1 MRHVVMIQAND
12 VAKFNYCKFGNY
24 KSTKGKN
31 IVLID
36 PNGDVV
42 SGYEMHQPIVSLD
55 INDEDDRRIYEFLK
69 DHPLIKGKFTINDMR
84 ATEEKNAELSLLKAE
99 AITTASGIKERD
111 LIDFAMIMNI
121 STDLDNK
128 LIKAKII
135 QFSNDNPNK
144 FLEIASDADK
154 MHRVFL
160 KKALDKGALTK
171 VNGVWKHNTMSIGLT
186 DDAAI
191 VWLKDNGD
199 MYAILKNQIRGN
211 APVEIEEEV
220 AVADIPNDNMLSASM
235 ISSLENESKEKG
247 WVTKK
252 KSTKQK

>member
-1 MRHVVMIQAND
+1 MRHVVLIQAND
-12 VAKFNYCKFGNY
+12 VKKFNYCKFGNY

-31 IVLID
+31 IKLID

-42 SGYEMHQPIVSLD
+42 SGYEMHQPILSLD

-99 AITTASGIKERD
+99 AITTASAIEDRD
-111 LIDFAMIMNI
+111 LKDFAMLMNI

-144 FLEIASDADK
+144 FLETASDADK

-160 KKALDKGALTK
+160 KKALAKKALTK
-171 VNGVWKHNTMSIGLT
+171 VNGVWKHNSMSIGLT

-199 MYAILKNQIRGN
+199 MYAILKNQVRGN
-211 APVEIEEEV
+211 APVQREEPV
-220 AVADIPNDNMLSASM
+220 VADVPNDNIMSAST
-235 ISSLENESKEKG
+235 ISSLEKDIKD
-247 WVTKK
+247 
-252 KSTKQK
+252 

>member
-1 MRHVVMIQAND
+1 MIKAND
-12 VAKFNYCKFGNY
+12 VTKFNYCKFGNY
-24 KSTKGKN
+24 KSTRGKN

-42 SGYEMHQPIVSLD
+42 NGYEMHQPIVSLD

-69 DHPLIKGKFTINDMR
+69 DHPLIQGKFTINDMR

-99 AITTASGIKERD
+99 AITTASAIEDRD
-111 LIDFAMIMNI
+111 LKDYAMLMNI
-121 STDLDNK
+121 STDIDDK

-144 FLEIASDADK
+144 FLETAGDADK

-160 KKALDKGALTK
+160 KKALAKKALTK
-171 VNGVWKHNTMSIGLT
+171 VNGVWKHNSMSIGLT

-199 MYAILKNQIRGN
+199 MYAILKNQVRGN
-211 APVEIEEEV
+211 APVQREELV
-220 AVADIPNDNMLSASM
+220 VADTPNDNMMSAST
-235 ISSLENESKEKG
+235 ISSLENDAKEKG
-247 WVTKK
+247 WFKK
-252 KSTKQK
+252 GEKA

>member
-1 MRHVVMIQAND
+1 MRHVVLIQAND
-12 VAKFNYCKFGNY
+12 VKKFNYCKFGNY

-42 SGYEMHQPIVSLD
+42 SGYEMHQPVLSLD

-99 AITTASGIKERD
+99 AITTASAIEDRD
-111 LIDFAMIMNI
+111 LKDFAMLMGID
-121 STDLDNK
+121 SSLDNK

-135 QFSNDNPNK
+135 QFSNDNPTK
-144 FLEIASDADK
+144 FLETASDADK

-160 KKALDKGALTK
+160 KKALAKKALTK
-171 VNGVWKHNTMSIGLT
+171 VNGVWKHNSMSIGLT

-199 MYAILKNQIRGN
+199 MYAILKNQVRGN
-211 APVEIEEEV
+211 TPVQREEPV
-220 AVADIPNDNMLSASM
+220 VAAVANDNIMSAST
-235 ISSLENESKEKG
+235 ISSLENDAKEKG
-247 WVTKK
+247 WFTKK
-252 KSTKQK
+252 PKTQK

>member
-1 MRHVVMIQAND
+1 MRHVVLIQAND
-12 VAKFNYCKFGNY
+12 VKKFNYCKFGNY

-42 SGYEMHQPIVSLD
+42 SGYEMHQPILSLD

-99 AITTASGIKERD
+99 AITTASAIEDRD
-111 LIDFAMIMNI
+111 LKDFAMLMGID
-121 STDLDNK
+121 SSLDNK

-135 QFSNDNPNK
+135 QFSNDNPTK
-144 FLEIASDADK
+144 FLETASDADK

-160 KKALDKGALTK
+160 KKALAKKALTK
-171 VNGVWKHNTMSIGLT
+171 VNGVWKHNSMSIGLT

-199 MYAILKNQIRGN
+199 MYAILKNQVRGN
-211 APVEIEEEV
+211 APIQREEPV
-220 AVADIPNDNMLSASM
+220 VADVVNDNIMSAST
-235 ISSLENESKEKG
+235 ISSLEKDIKD
-247 WVTKK
+247 
-252 KSTKQK
+252 

>member
-1 MRHVVMIQAND
+1 MRHVVMIQANN

-24 KSTKGKN
+24 KSTRGKN

-99 AITTASGIKERD
+99 AITTASAIEDRD
-111 LIDFAMIMNI
+111 LKDYAMLMNI

-135 QFSNDNPNK
+135 QFSNDNPTK
-144 FLEIASDADK
+144 FLETASDADK

-160 KKALDKGALTK
+160 KKALAKKALTK
-171 VNGVWKHNTMSIGLT
+171 VNGVWKHNSMSIGLT

-199 MYAILKNQIRGN
+199 MYAILKNQVRGN
-211 APVEIEEEV
+211 ASTQQEDIV
-220 AVADIPNDNMLSASM
+220 VADTKNDNIMSSSTISA
-235 ISSLENESKEKG
+235 LENDAKEKG
-247 WVTKK
+247 WFKK
-252 KSTKQK
+252 GEKA

>member
-1 MRHVVMIQAND
+1 MRHVVMIQANN

-24 KSTKGKN
+24 KSTRGKN

-36 PNGDVV
+36 PNGDAV

-99 AITTASGIKERD
+99 SITTASSIQDRD
-111 LIDFAMIMNI
+111 LRDFAILMNI

-160 KKALDKGALTK
+160 KKALAKKALTK
-171 VNGVWKHNTMSIGLT
+171 INGVWKHNSMSIGLT

-199 MYAILKNQIRGN
+199 MYAILKNQVRGN
-211 APVEIEEEV
+211 TSTQQEDIV
-220 AVADIPNDNMLSASM
+220 VADTKNDNIMSSSTISA
-235 ISSLENESKEKG
+235 LENDAKEKG
-247 WVTKK
+247 WFKK
-252 KSTKQK
+252 GEKA

>member
-1 MRHVVMIQAND
+1 MKHVVLIKAND
-12 VAKFNYCKFGNY
+12 VSKFNYCKFGNY

-99 AITTASGIKERD
+99 AITTASAIENRD
-111 LIDFAMIMNI
+111 LKDFAMLMGI
-121 STDLDNK
+121 STDLDDK

-144 FLEIASDADK
+144 FLETAGDADK

-160 KKALDKGALTK
+160 KKALAKKALTK
-171 VNGVWKHNTMSIGLT
+171 VNGVWKHNSMSIGLT

-199 MYAILKNQIRGN
+199 MYAILKNQVRGN
-211 APVEIEEEV
+211 APVQREEPV
-220 AVADIPNDNMLSASM
+220 VAAVANDNIMSAST
-235 ISSLENESKEKG
+235 ISSLENDAKEKG
-247 WVTKK
+247 WFTKNK
-252 KSTKQK
+252 K

>member
-1 MRHVVMIQAND
+1 MKHVVMIKAND
-12 VAKFNYCKFGNY
+12 VTKFNYCKFGNY
-24 KSTKGKN
+24 KNTKGKN

-55 INDEDDRRIYEFLK
+55 ISDEDDRRIYEFLK

-84 ATEEKNAELSLLKAE
+84 ATEEKNAELSLLKAD
-99 AITTASGIKERD
+99 AITTASSIEDRD
-111 LIDFAMIMNI
+111 LKDFAMLMGID
-121 STDLDNK
+121 SSLDNK

-135 QFSNDNPNK
+135 QFSNDNPTK
-144 FLEIASDADK
+144 FLETASDADK

-160 KKALDKGALTK
+160 KKALAKKALTK
-171 VNGVWKHNTMSIGLT
+171 VNGVWKHNSMSIGLT

-199 MYAILKNQIRGN
+199 MYAILKNQVRGN
-211 APVEIEEEV
+211 APVQREEPV
-220 AVADIPNDNMLSASM
+220 VADVANDNIMSAST
-235 ISSLENESKEKG
+235 ISSLEKDIKD
-247 WVTKK
+247 
-252 KSTKQK
+252 

>member
-69 DHPLIKGKFTINDMR
+69 DHPLIKGKFTINDLR

-99 AITTASGIKERD
+99 AITTASAIEDRD
-111 LIDFAMIMNI
+111 LKDFAMLMGI

-135 QFSNDNPNK
+135 QFSNDNPTK
-144 FLEIASDADK
+144 FLETASDADK

-160 KKALDKGALTK
+160 KKALAKKALTK
-171 VNGVWKHNTMSIGLT
+171 VNGVWKHNSMSIGLT

-199 MYAILKNQIRGN
+199 MYAILKNQVRGN
-211 APVEIEEEV
+211 APVQREEPV
-220 AVADIPNDNMLSASM
+220 VAAVANDNIMSAST
-235 ISSLENESKEKG
+235 ISSLESDAKEKG
-247 WVTKK
+247 WFTKK
-252 KSTKQK
+252 SNPQNK

>member
-1 MRHVVMIQAND
+1 MRHVVMIQANN

-24 KSTKGKN
+24 KSTRGKN

-42 SGYEMHQPIVSLD
+42 NGYEMHQPIISLD
-55 INDEDDRRIYEFLK
+55 INDEDDRRIYDFLK

-99 AITTASGIKERD
+99 AITTASAIEDRD
-111 LIDFAMIMNI
+111 LKDYAMLMNI

-135 QFSNDNPNK
+135 QFSNDNPTK
-144 FLEIASDADK
+144 FLETASDADK

-160 KKALDKGALTK
+160 KKALAKKALTK
-171 VNGVWKHNTMSIGLT
+171 VNGVWKHNSMSIGLT

-199 MYAILKNQIRGN
+199 MYAILKNQVRGN
-211 APVEIEEEV
+211 ASTQQEDIV
-220 AVADIPNDNMLSASM
+220 VADTKNDNIMSSSTISA
-235 ISSLENESKEKG
+235 LENDAKEKG
-247 WVTKK
+247 WFKK
-252 KSTKQK
+252 GEKA

>member
-1 MRHVVMIQAND
+1 MRHVVMIQANN

-24 KSTKGKN
+24 KSTRGKN

-36 PNGDVV
+36 PNGDAVN
-42 SGYEMHQPIVSLD
+42 GYEMHQPIVSLD

-99 AITTASGIKERD
+99 SITTASSIQDRD
-111 LIDFAMIMNI
+111 LRDFAILMNI

-160 KKALDKGALTK
+160 KKALAKKALTK
-171 VNGVWKHNTMSIGLT
+171 VNGVWKHNSMSIGLT

-199 MYAILKNQIRGN
+199 MYAILKNQVRGN
-211 APVEIEEEV
+211 TSTQQEDIV
-220 AVADIPNDNMLSASM
+220 VADTKNDNIMSSSTISA
-235 ISSLENESKEKG
+235 LENDTKEKG
-247 WVTKK
+247 EKV
-252 KSTKQK
+252 

>member
-1 MRHVVMIQAND
+1 MIQANN

-24 KSTKGKN
+24 KSTRGKN

-36 PNGDVV
+36 PNGDAV

-99 AITTASGIKERD
+99 SITTASSIQDRD
-111 LIDFAMIMNI
+111 LRDFAILMNI

-160 KKALDKGALTK
+160 KKALAKKALTK
-171 VNGVWKHNTMSIGLT
+171 INGVWKHNSMSIGLT

-199 MYAILKNQIRGN
+199 MYAILKNQVRGN
-211 APVEIEEEV
+211 TSTQQEDIV
-220 AVADIPNDNMLSASM
+220 VADTKNDNIMSSSTISA
-235 ISSLENESKEKG
+235 LENDTKEKG
-247 WVTKK
+247 EKV
-252 KSTKQK
+252 

>member
-1 MRHVVMIQAND
+1 MRHVVMIKAND
-12 VAKFNYCKFGNY
+12 VTKFNYCKFGNY

-42 SGYEMHQPIVSLD
+42 SGYEMHQAIVSLD
-55 INDEDDRRIYEFLK
+55 ISDDDDRRVYEFLK

-84 ATEEKNAELSLLKAE
+84 ATEEKSAELSLLKAE
-99 AITTASGIKERD
+99 AITTASAIEDRD
-111 LIDFAMIMNI
+111 LKDYAMLMNI
-121 STDLDNK
+121 SSDIDNK

-135 QFSNDNPNK
+135 QFSNDNPTK
-144 FLEIASDADK
+144 FLETASDADK

-160 KKALDKGALTK
+160 KKALAKKALTK
-171 VNGVWKHNTMSIGLT
+171 VNGVWKHNSMSIGLT

-199 MYAILKNQIRGN
+199 MYAILKNQVRGN
-211 APVEIEEEV
+211 ATAKKEELV
-220 AVADIPNDNMLSASM
+220 VADVANDNMMSAST
-235 ISSLENESKEKG
+235 ISALENDSKEKG
-247 WVTKK
+247 WFLKNKK
-252 KSTKQK
+252 

>member
-55 INDEDDRRIYEFLK
+55 INDDDDRRIYEFLK

-99 AITTASGIKERD
+99 AITTASAIENRD
-111 LIDFAMIMNI
+111 LRDYAMLMNI

-135 QFSNDNPNK
+135 QFSNDNPTK
-144 FLEIASDADK
+144 FLETASDADK

-160 KKALDKGALTK
+160 KKALAKKALTK
-171 VNGVWKHNTMSIGLT
+171 VNGVWKHNSMSIGLT

-199 MYAILKNQIRGN
+199 MYAILKNQVRGN
-211 APVEIEEEV
+211 APVQKEELV
-220 AVADIPNDNMLSASM
+220 VADVANDNIMSAST
-235 ISSLENESKEKG
+235 ISALENESKQKG
-247 WVTKK
+247 WFLKNK
-252 KSTKQK
+252 NKNK

>member
-1 MRHVVMIQAND
+1 MKHVVMIKAND

-84 ATEEKNAELSLLKAE
+84 ATEEKNAELSLLKAD
-99 AITTASGIKERD
+99 AITTASSIEDRD
-111 LIDFAMIMNI
+111 LKDFAMLMGID
-121 STDLDNK
+121 SSLDNK

-135 QFSNDNPNK
+135 QFSNDNPTK
-144 FLEIASDADK
+144 FLETASDADK

-160 KKALDKGALTK
+160 KKALAKNALTK
-171 VNGVWKHNTMSIGLT
+171 VNGVWKHNSMSIGLT

-199 MYAILKNQIRGN
+199 MYAILKNQVRGN
-211 APVEIEEEV
+211 APVQREEPV
-220 AVADIPNDNMLSASM
+220 VAAVANDNIMSAST
-235 ISSLENESKEKG
+235 ISSLENDAKEKG
-247 WVTKK
+247 WFTKK
-252 KSTKQK
+252 SNPQR

>member
-1 MRHVVMIQAND
+1 MIQANN

-24 KSTKGKN
+24 KSTRGKN

-42 SGYEMHQPIVSLD
+42 NGYEMHQPIVSLD

-99 AITTASGIKERD
+99 AITTASAIQNRD
-111 LIDFAMIMNI
+111 LKDFAMLMGI
-121 STDLDNK
+121 STDIDNK

-144 FLEIASDADK
+144 FLETASDADK

-160 KKALDKGALTK
+160 KKALAKKALTK
-171 VNGVWKHNTMSIGLT
+171 VNGVWKHNSMSIGLT

-199 MYAILKNQIRGN
+199 MYAILKNQVRGN
-211 APVEIEEEV
+211 ASTQQEDIV
-220 AVADIPNDNMLSASM
+220 VADTKNDNIMSSSTISA
-235 ISSLENESKEKG
+235 LENDTKEKG
-247 WVTKK
+247 EKV
-252 KSTKQK
+252 

>member
-1 MRHVVMIQAND
+1 MIQAND

-42 SGYEMHQPIVSLD
+42 SGYEMHQPVVSLD

-99 AITTASGIKERD
+99 AITTASAIEDRD
-111 LIDFAMIMNI
+111 LKDYAMLMNI

-135 QFSNDNPNK
+135 QFSNDNPTK
-144 FLEIASDADK
+144 FLETASDADK

-160 KKALDKGALTK
+160 KKALAKKALTK
-171 VNGVWKHNTMSIGLT
+171 VNGVWKHNSMSIGLT

-199 MYAILKNQIRGN
+199 MYAILKNQVRGN
-211 APVEIEEEV
+211 APVQREEPVV
-220 AVADIPNDNMLSASM
+220 AAVENDNIMSSST
-235 ISSLENESKEKG
+235 ISSLENDAKEKG
-247 WVTKK
+247 WFTKK
-252 KSTKQK
+252 PKTQK

>member
-1 MRHVVMIQAND
+1 MRHVVMIQAKD

-55 INDEDDRRIYEFLK
+55 ISDEDDRRIYEFLK

-99 AITTASGIKERD
+99 AITTASAIEDRD
-111 LIDFAMIMNI
+111 LRDYAMLMNI
-121 STDLDNK
+121 STDIDDK

-135 QFSNDNPNK
+135 
-144 FLEIASDADK
+144 
-154 MHRVFL
+154 
-160 KKALDKGALTK
+160 
-171 VNGVWKHNTMSIGLT
+171 
-186 DDAAI
+186 
-191 VWLKDNGD
+191 
-199 MYAILKNQIRGN
+199 
-211 APVEIEEEV
+211 
-220 AVADIPNDNMLSASM
+220 
-235 ISSLENESKEKG
+235 
-247 WVTKK
+247 
-252 KSTKQK
+252 

>member
-99 AITTASGIKERD
+99 AITTASAIEDRD
-111 LIDFAMIMNI
+111 LKDFAMLMGID
-121 STDLDNK
+121 SGLANK

-144 FLEIASDADK
+144 FLETASDADK

-160 KKALDKGALTK
+160 KKALAKKALTK

-199 MYAILKNQIRGN
+199 MYAILKNQVRGN
-211 APVEIEEEV
+211 APVQREEPV
-220 AVADIPNDNMLSASM
+220 VADVPNDNIMSAST
-235 ISSLENESKEKG
+235 ISSLEKDIKD
-247 WVTKK
+247 
-252 KSTKQK
+252 

>member
-1 MRHVVMIQAND
+1 MRHVVMIQANN

-24 KSTKGKN
+24 KSTRGKN

-36 PNGDVV
+36 PNGDAV

-99 AITTASGIKERD
+99 SITTASSIQDRD
-111 LIDFAMIMNI
+111 LRDFAILMNI

-160 KKALDKGALTK
+160 KKALAKKALTK
-171 VNGVWKHNTMSIGLT
+171 INGVWKHNSMSIGLT

-199 MYAILKNQIRGN
+199 MYAILKNQVRGN
-211 APVEIEEEV
+211 ASTQQEDIV
-220 AVADIPNDNMLSASM
+220 VADTKNDNIMSSSTISA
-235 ISSLENESKEKG
+235 LENDTKEKG
-247 WVTKK
+247 EKV
-252 KSTKQK
+252 

>member
-1 MRHVVMIQAND
+1 MRHVVLIQAND
-12 VAKFNYCKFGNY
+12 VKKFNYCKFGNY

-42 SGYEMHQPIVSLD
+42 SGYEMHQPVLSLD

-99 AITTASGIKERD
+99 AITTASAIEDRD
-111 LIDFAMIMNI
+111 LKDFAMLMGID
-121 STDLDNK
+121 SSLDNK

-135 QFSNDNPNK
+135 QFSNDNPTK
-144 FLEIASDADK
+144 FLETASDADK
-154 MHRVFL
+154 MHRIFL
-160 KKALDKGALTK
+160 KKALAKKALTK
-171 VNGVWKHNTMSIGLT
+171 VNGVWKHNSMSIGLT

-199 MYAILKNQIRGN
+199 MYAILKNQVRGN
-211 APVEIEEEV
+211 APVQREEPVV
-220 AVADIPNDNMLSASM
+220 AAVENDNIMSSSTISA
-235 ISSLENESKEKG
+235 LENDAKEKG
-247 WVTKK
+247 WFTKK
-252 KSTKQK
+252 SNPQR

>member
-1 MRHVVMIQAND
+1 MRHVVMIQANN

-24 KSTKGKN
+24 KSTRGKN

-36 PNGDVV
+36 PNGDAV

-99 AITTASGIKERD
+99 SITTASSIQDRD
-111 LIDFAMIMNI
+111 LRDFAILMNI

-160 KKALDKGALTK
+160 KKALAKKALTK
-171 VNGVWKHNTMSIGLT
+171 INGVWKHNSMSIGLT

-199 MYAILKNQIRGN
+199 MYAILKNQVRGN
-211 APVEIEEEV
+211 TSTQQEDIV
-220 AVADIPNDNMLSASM
+220 VADTKNDNIMSSSTISA
-235 ISSLENESKEKG
+235 LENDTKEKG
-247 WVTKK
+247 EKV
-252 KSTKQK
+252 

>member
-1 MRHVVMIQAND
+1 MIQANN

-24 KSTKGKN
+24 KSTRGKN

-42 SGYEMHQPIVSLD
+42 NGYEMHQPIVSLD

-99 AITTASGIKERD
+99 AITTASAIEDRD
-111 LIDFAMIMNI
+111 LKDYAMLMNI
-121 STDLDNK
+121 STDIDNK

-135 QFSNDNPNK
+135 QFSNDNPTK
-144 FLEIASDADK
+144 FLETASDADK

-160 KKALDKGALTK
+160 KKALAKKALTK
-171 VNGVWKHNTMSIGLT
+171 VNGVWKHNSMSIGLT

-199 MYAILKNQIRGN
+199 MYAILKNQVRGN
-211 APVEIEEEV
+211 TSTQQEDIV
-220 AVADIPNDNMLSASM
+220 VADTKNDNIMSSSTISA
-235 ISSLENESKEKG
+235 LENDTKEKG
-247 WVTKK
+247 EKV
-252 KSTKQK
+252 

>member
-1 MRHVVMIQAND
+1 MRHVVLIQAND
-12 VAKFNYCKFGNY
+12 VKKFNYCKFGNY

-42 SGYEMHQPIVSLD
+42 SGYEMHQPILSLD

-99 AITTASGIKERD
+99 AITTASAIEDRD
-111 LIDFAMIMNI
+111 LKDFAMLMGIDSN
-121 STDLDNK
+121 LDNK

-144 FLEIASDADK
+144 FLETASDADK

-160 KKALDKGALTK
+160 KKALAKKALTK
-171 VNGVWKHNTMSIGLT
+171 VNGVWKHNSMSIGLT

-199 MYAILKNQIRGN
+199 MYAILKNQVRGN
-211 APVEIEEEV
+211 APVQREEPV
-220 AVADIPNDNMLSASM
+220 VAAVANDNIMSSST
-235 ISSLENESKEKG
+235 ISSLENDAKKKG
-247 WVTKK
+247 WFTKK
-252 KSTKQK
+252 SNTETK

>member
-1 MRHVVMIQAND
+1 MRHVVLIQAND
-12 VAKFNYCKFGNY
+12 VKKFNYCKFGNY

-42 SGYEMHQPIVSLD
+42 SGYEMHHPIVSLD

-99 AITTASGIKERD
+99 AITTASAIEDRD
-111 LIDFAMIMNI
+111 LKDFAMLMGI
-121 STDLDNK
+121 STDLDDK

-144 FLEIASDADK
+144 FLETASDADK

-160 KKALDKGALTK
+160 KKALAKKALTK
-171 VNGVWKHNTMSIGLT
+171 VNGVWKHNSMSIGLT

-199 MYAILKNQIRGN
+199 MYAILKNQVRGN
-211 APVEIEEEV
+211 APVQREEPV
-220 AVADIPNDNMLSASM
+220 VADVANDNIMSAST
-235 ISSLENESKEKG
+235 ISSLEKDIKD
-247 WVTKK
+247 
-252 KSTKQK
+252 